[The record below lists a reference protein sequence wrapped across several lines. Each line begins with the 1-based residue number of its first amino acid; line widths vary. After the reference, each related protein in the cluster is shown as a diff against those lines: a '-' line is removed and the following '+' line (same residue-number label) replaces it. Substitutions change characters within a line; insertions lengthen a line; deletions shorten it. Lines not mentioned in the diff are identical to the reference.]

1 MKKSELI
8 SLLKSGTEY
17 TVEQTTEVEK
27 LLEEFPF
34 FNTAQIILS
43 VAYHQQE
50 NLKFEKQLR
59 KAAAYANDRK
69 KLHDL
74 HFDQA
79 ESKVAETSPEPTVS
93 KKEESIETTEVTTA
107 TETIE
112 APSPE
117 TTTIDKPIN
126 TQQETKQTEA
136 DEFLEEQLITAAIN
150 SSILMEV
157 DEESR
162 KLEEQ
167 ETASKSNLASQKE
180 NEEAEEDRFV
190 ESQNHSFSDWL
201 THYSDS
207 PKEKPIWESASPEA
221 KKGLQAFDQTPQR
234 SKQEFYSASKMARLS
249 VQEDDDLVTETLAK
263 VYAQQGNYEKAIKA
277 FQKLQLKYPEKKI
290 YFAGQIQRLKDE
302 LNS

>member
-8 SLLKSGTEY
+8 ALLRSDTEY
-17 TVEQTTEVEK
+17 TVEQTLEIEK

-79 ESKVAETSPEPTVS
+79 ESKVAETSLDPAVS
-93 KKEESIETTEVTTA
+93 KEEENIEAKEVITA
-107 TETIE
+107 AETIE

-126 TQQETKQTEA
+126 TQEEKKQTEA
-136 DEFLEEQLITAAIN
+136 DEFLEEQLISAAIS
-150 SSILMEV
+150 SSILLEV

-167 ETASKSNLASQKE
+167 ETTSKPDLEAREE
-180 NEEAEEDRFV
+180 NKEEDDFV
-190 ESQNHSFSDWL
+190 ESENHSFSDWL
-201 THYSDS
+201 THYSDE

-234 SKQEFYSASKMARLS
+234 SKQEFYSAAKMARLS

-263 VYAQQGNYEKAIKA
+263 VYAQQGNYDKAIKA
-277 FQKLQLKYPEKKI
+277 FQKLELKYPEKKI